1 MYEFM
6 FNKYSSEAA
15 SLGRKTREQNG
26 IWNDCVILPMILLVD
41 IWALSV
47 GASKPYFL
55 HFELNNKWLKSF
67 LWVFSAPPSW
77 RRGEWWSVGVM

>member
-1 MYEFM
+1 M
-6 FNKYSSEAA
+6 
-15 SLGRKTREQNG
+15 GRKTREQNG